1 MLTEPNRRYSVS
13 VMSTRF
19 WLSISFADIVW
30 TLPGYLSIG
39 VPSAGTG
46 VEPMTTTGGSCSMLG
61 APGGA
66 AGAGA
71 AGDSAR
77 AGAAASSAIS
87 MATAPR
93 PFRLDAQKR
102 LWRVRPAGIG
112 PTGWDIAQT
121 PATCAA
127 GRLAVRTVTAAM
139 LVRGLWNC
147 QEPDGHQSDGHLDTA
162 SQARSA
168 QGCAIP
174 RTRAPSSAAR
184 FHAAT
189 AKGSESGRWQPRAAS
204 AAEPAPATR
213 VSRRSAANRDVGV
226 QPSGCAGGRPAHPAG

>member
-46 VEPMTTTGGSCSMLG
+46 VEPMTTTGGGRSMRWGPGGG
-61 APGGA
+61 APPRA
-66 AGAGA
+66 AGGSARAGARA
-71 AGDSAR
+71 AGDSAG

-147 QEPDGHQSDGHLDTA
+147 QEPDGHQSHGHLDTA
-162 SQARSA
+162 PQARSA

-226 QPSGCAGGRPAHPAG
+226 QPS